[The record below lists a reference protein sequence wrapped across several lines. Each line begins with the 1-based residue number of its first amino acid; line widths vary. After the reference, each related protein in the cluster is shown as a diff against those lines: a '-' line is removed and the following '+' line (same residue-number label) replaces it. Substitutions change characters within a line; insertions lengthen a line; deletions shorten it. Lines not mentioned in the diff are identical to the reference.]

1 MNHVKMLRL
10 VFTGLLT
17 ALVCVATMVIKL
29 PTPTNG
35 YVNLGDAFVLLSG
48 WALGPAYGFFA
59 AGVGSALADLLSGYG
74 TYVAGTLLIK
84 GCMAVIAALLLKR
97 GKLWSLPLGAVCA
110 ELVMVGGYFAYEST
124 LLGYGLA
131 AAASI
136 LGNCTQGCV
145 GAVLGIALYRICDKQ
160 GLLKQLGK

>member
-1 MNHVKMLRL
+1 MNHAKLQRL

-48 WALGPAYGFFA
+48 WVLGPMYGFFA

-74 TYVAGTLLIK
+74 SYVAGTLVIK
-84 GCMAVIAALLLKR
+84 GCMAAAAALLLKR
-97 GKLWSLPLGAVCA
+97 GRLWSTVLGAVCA
-110 ELVMVGGYFAYEST
+110 ELVMIGGYFVYEST
-124 LLGYGLA
+124 LLGYGMA
-131 AAASI
+131 AAASV

-145 GAVLGIALYRICDKQ
+145 GAVLGVLLYRVFEKQ
-160 GLLKQLGK
+160 VLLQQLRK